1 MHLIDSR
8 TGLVLPT
15 LTISEWNHQFWFTV
29 PLLLKNCKVDRQ
41 DRISL
46 PDFSHKA
53 INAVRSVF
61 KLCCPLINDKRC
73 TNLCELV
80 GGNFISKLIWRKGRK
95 AGTYRSLQMQI
106 IGLCQY
112 DLSCGA
118 ELIGCRSLPLIS
130 CTCKHKIGKNL
141 L

>member
-1 MHLIDSR
+1 MDFVRSYFSTTAKPVKKWGKKCS
-8 TGLVLPT
+8 TGQRFICTEVT
-15 LTISEWNHQFWFTV
+15 SYKIHILTISEWNHQFWFTV

-53 INAVRSVF
+53 IKAVKSVF

-106 IGLCQY
+106 IGLY
-112 DLSCGA
+112 
-118 ELIGCRSLPLIS
+118 
-130 CTCKHKIGKNL
+130 
-141 L
+141 